1 LPDPL
6 QTGCFRCARVC
17 GRSGGV
23 RKCFHHPQRA
33 RPESG
38 PQPVQQPVHVWPRD
52 ADPLNNPKPL
62 MKRIL
67 QARNGDWNSLD
78 AYLKDIA
85 AQDASRPPLSHED
98 IAELGSRACKGDVD
112 AQETLVR
119 SHLRLVVKI
128 AHQYAGFGLPLADL
142 ISEGNLGLLRAAELY
157 DPKFGTKFLTY
168 ASVWIKQRIHRA
180 ITSQAKAVRIPV
192 WRSQRLRKLSRIHD
206 EISSQLGRTASEDEL
221 AERLGIS
228 HSDLADL
235 QGDRVEV
242 VSFDAPPAESEGPGL
257 AEALP
262 DDAAELPGA
271 QLGARE
277 LHDELLACL
286 AELDDRELQVL
297 SHKFGL
303 RVTEPVSL
311 RELGRRLGLSH
322 EWVRR
327 IAELALVKARRALGE
342 SARWTMGERKK
353 RLSQVTQRLRML
365 SPLPRPAAE

>member
-1 LPDPL
+1 
-6 QTGCFRCARVC
+6 
-17 GRSGGV
+17 
-23 RKCFHHPQRA
+23 
-33 RPESG
+33 
-38 PQPVQQPVHVWPRD
+38 
-52 ADPLNNPKPL
+52 
-62 MKRIL
+62 M
-67 QARNGDWNSLD
+67 
-78 AYLKDIA
+78 
-85 AQDASRPPLSHED
+85 DASRAPLSHEE
-98 IAELGSRACKGDVD
+98 ITALGARACKGDVD

-119 SHLRLVVKI
+119 THLRLVVKI

-180 ITSQAKAVRIPV
+180 ITAQAKAVRIPV

-221 AERLGIS
+221 ADRLGIS
-228 HSDLADL
+228 HGELADL

-242 VSFDAPPAESEGPGL
+242 LSLDAPPPEAEGPGL
-257 AEALP
+257 AESLP
-262 DDAAELPGA
+262 DDSALHPGS
-271 QLGARE
+271 QLDARE
-277 LHDELLACL
+277 LHDELLSCL

-303 RVTEPVSL
+303 RVSQPVSL

-327 IAELALVKARRALGE
+327 IAELALVKARRALTE
-342 SARWTMGERKK
+342 SARWTLGERN
-353 RLSQVTQRLRML
+353 RRMAEVTRRLRGL
-365 SPLPRPAAE
+365 SLMRPAATEGS